1 MNAKYRSNTKRMILA
16 LHGRVTVECGNEVV
30 GYFDSGLRSSAMEK
44 QVPRARKKALGMT
57 KIKIN
62 NWPLVP
68 EMVRGWIFTSCVAL
82 RGYNG
87 VTIFPIQLGFEAG
100 LRRIV

>member
-1 MNAKYRSNTKRMILA
+1 
-16 LHGRVTVECGNEVV
+16 V
-30 GYFDSGLRSSAMEK
+30 GYFEGGFCDPPPEK

>member
-57 KIKIN
+57 KIKN
-62 NWPLVP
+62 KPLP
-68 EMVRGWIFTSCVAL
+68 DAQFGDELS
-82 RGYNG
+82 
-87 VTIFPIQLGFEAG
+87 LGPAPTG
-100 LRRIV
+100 CAIIRAYRSA

>member
-57 KIKIN
+57 KIKN
-62 NWPLVP
+62 KPLPV
-68 EMVRGWIFTSCVAL
+68 MVQF
-82 RGYNG
+82 
-87 VTIFPIQLGFEAG
+87 G
-100 LRRIV
+100 LRDRPVEREIPSARFACSGQALHSA